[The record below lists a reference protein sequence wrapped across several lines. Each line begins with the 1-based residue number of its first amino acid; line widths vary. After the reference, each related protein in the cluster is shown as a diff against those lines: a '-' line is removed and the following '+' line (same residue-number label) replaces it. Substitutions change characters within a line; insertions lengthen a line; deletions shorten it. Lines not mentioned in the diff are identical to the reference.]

1 MTVTTFATSTAT
13 QALARVNLL
22 PPEIR
27 EERVVRRVQVG
38 LGLGLAGC
46 AAVVGLLYTAAHHSV
61 TAAQADLDQATAQRT
76 ALQSDVARLNSVS
89 QVYAQVASREAML
102 TRLMGDEV
110 QWSHYMNDL
119 SLTVPSNVWLTSV
132 TITQTAGAPAGP
144 TSAAG
149 AGAPVFDAG
158 IGTITFNGV
167 AMSHDDVAV
176 WLESLA
182 KEKGYANAYFTNS
195 TEVGLYSHK
204 VYNFTSS
211 VTVTPG
217 AYSGRFSKPA
227 GS

>member
-1 MTVTTFATSTAT
+1 
-13 QALARVNLL
+13 
-22 PPEIR
+22 
-27 EERVVRRVQVG
+27 
-38 LGLGLAGC
+38 
-46 AAVVGLLYTAAHHSV
+46 
-61 TAAQADLDQATAQRT
+61 
-76 ALQSDVARLNSVS
+76 
-89 QVYAQVASREAML
+89 
-102 TRLMGDEV
+102 
-110 QWSHYMNDL
+110 
-119 SLTVPSNVWLTSV
+119 
-132 TITQTAGAPAGP
+132 
-144 TSAAG
+144 
-149 AGAPVFDAG
+149 VFDAG